1 MLTTGSMDGKG
12 IGCKQ
17 RNMNVARKY
26 GPMYSYSKINSYF
39 NCPLMFKYRYIERVK
54 VERFEGIEA
63 FLGKRVHETLEML
76 YSDLKRQKVN
86 SASDLRTY
94 YEDRWEKKY
103 SDDVRIVK
111 KGYCSENYLGMGRK
125 YIADYYKKNFPFT
138 SSTTVSLEQK
148 VNLKLDGHSIVG
160 YIDRLAICGQD
171 SAYEIHDYK
180 TSGSLPPQAVL
191 KRDEQLSL
199 YALAVRNMYDDAKNI
214 RVVWHY
220 LAFNKEFGYL
230 RSEKE
235 LEDVAKSLIR
245 KIGIIEDAVKE
256 GDFLP
261 NASALCSWCEYQE
274 ICPIHKHKFSAC
286 NDTKKVYESGVEL
299 VDRYA
304 LLKMRQ
310 RKIADEM
317 DEVRDALI
325 EYCIK
330 NGMSAVESVEYV
342 AKVSESK
349 DVKYPRAGD
358 ENRKELEDY
367 LRKAKL
373 WDKVAGLDVFALRR
387 VLKETLLDKRVADRI
402 RGFGSEEI
410 SYKVSLGKRKEGE

>member
-1 MLTTGSMDGKG
+1 
-12 IGCKQ
+12 
-17 RNMNVARKY
+17 MNVRLEVCS
-26 GPMYSYSKINSYF
+26 MYSYSKINCYF
-39 NCPLMFKYRYIERVK
+39 NCPVMFKYRYVERVK
-54 VERFEGIEA
+54 VEKFEGIEA
-63 FLGKRVHETLEML
+63 FLGKRVHETLEKL
-76 YSDLKRQKVN
+76 YSDIKGQKVN
-86 SASDLRTY
+86 SASELRTY

-103 SDDVRIVK
+103 SDAVRIVK
-111 KGYCSENYLGMGRK
+111 KGFCKENYLGMGRK

-160 YIDRLAICGQD
+160 YIDRLAICGKD
-171 SAYEIHDYK
+171 SSYEIHDYK

-199 YALAVRNMYDDAKNI
+199 YALAVRNMYDDAKKI

-235 LEDVAKSLIR
+235 LEDVGKSLIR
-245 KIGIIEDAVKE
+245 KIGIIEDAVKA

-261 NASALCSWCEYQE
+261 NASALCSWCEFQE
-274 ICPIHKHKFSAC
+274 ICPVHKHKFSAE
-286 NDTKKVYESGVEL
+286 NEKNNVYESGVEL
-299 VDRYA
+299 VNKYA
-304 LLKMRQ
+304 LLKVRQ
-310 RKIADEM
+310 REINDEM

-325 EYCIK
+325 EYCSK
-330 NGMSAVESVEYV
+330 NGMRAVESVEYV

-358 ENRKELEDY
+358 DKRKELEDY
-367 LRKAKL
+367 MREHRL
-373 WDKVAGLDVFALRR
+373 WDKALCFDVRAIRR
-387 VLKETLLDKRVADRI
+387 VLKETLLDKRVADKI
-402 RGFGSEEI
+402 RGFGSDEI
-410 SYKVSLGKRKEGE
+410 SYKVSLSKRKEGV